1 MMKKIQVILVDDHQ
15 LIRDG
20 IKSLLQDAQQ
30 IEVINEASSAAELFQ
45 LLKCQ
50 KPDILI
56 LDVSLLGM
64 SGIEITKVIQK
75 EFPSIRVM
83 ILSMYIGE
91 DFIFNA
97 LKAGARGYL
106 HKNINSYELITAIE
120 EINKGN
126 EYFSTQ
132 VSDIILKSFVKKA
145 HTGVKQ
151 GEEKEEILTSRELEI
166 LKLVAEGFSNPEIA
180 EKLVISIRTVESHK
194 THIMQKLLLNTVA
207 DLVKFAIRNNIIEL

>member
-1 MMKKIQVILVDDHQ
+1 MKKIQVILVDDHQ

-56 LDVSLLGM
+56 LDVSLPGM

>member
-1 MMKKIQVILVDDHQ
+1 MKKIQVILVDDHQ

-20 IKSLLQDAQQ
+20 IKSLLHNAQQ

-45 LLKCQ
+45 LLKNQ
-50 KPDILI
+50 TPDILI
-56 LDVSLLGM
+56 MDVSLPGM

-75 EFPSIRVM
+75 EFPSIKVM

-97 LKAGARGYL
+97 LKAGAHGYL
-106 HKNINSYELITAIE
+106 HKNINSYELISAIE
-120 EINKGN
+120 EIYKGN

-151 GEEKEEILTSRELEI
+151 GEEKEDTLTSRELEI
-166 LKLVAEGFSNPEIA
+166 IKLVAEGYSNPEIA
-180 EKLVISIRTVESHK
+180 EKLIISVRTVESHK
-194 THIMQKLLLNTVA
+194 THIMQKLFLNTIA

>member
-56 LDVSLLGM
+56 LDVSLPGM

>member
-1 MMKKIQVILVDDHQ
+1 MKKIQVILVDDHQ

-45 LLKCQ
+45 LLKIHI
-50 KPDILI
+50 PDILI
-56 LDVSLLGM
+56 LDVSLPGM

-75 EFPSIRVM
+75 EYPSIRVM

-120 EINKGN
+120 ELNKGN

-145 HTGVKQ
+145 HSGVKQ
-151 GEEKEEILTSRELEI
+151 GEEKEETLTSRELEI

-194 THIMQKLLLNTVA
+194 THIMQKLLLNTIA

>member
-1 MMKKIQVILVDDHQ
+1 MKKIQVILVDDHQ

-20 IKSLLQDAQQ
+20 IKSLLHDAQQ
-30 IEVINEASSAAELFQ
+30 IEVISEASSAAELFQ
-45 LLKCQ
+45 LLKNQ

-56 LDVSLLGM
+56 LDVSLPGM

-75 EFPSIRVM
+75 EYSSIKII

-120 EINKGN
+120 EIYKGN

-151 GEEKEEILTSRELEI
+151 GDEKEEILTSRELEI
-166 LKLVAEGFSNPEIA
+166 LKFVAEGFSNPEIA
-180 EKLVISIRTVESHK
+180 EKLVISVRTVESHK
-194 THIMQKLLLNTVA
+194 THIMQKLLLNTTA
-207 DLVKFAIRNNIIEL
+207 DLVKFAIKNNIIEL

>member
-1 MMKKIQVILVDDHQ
+1 MKKIQVILVDDHQ

-30 IEVINEASSAAELFQ
+30 IEVINEASSASELFQ
-45 LLKCQ
+45 LLKNQ
-50 KPDILI
+50 IPDILI
-56 LDVSLLGM
+56 LDVSLPGM

-75 EFPSIRVM
+75 EYPTIRVM

-151 GEEKEEILTSRELEI
+151 GEEKEETLTSRELEI

-180 EKLVISIRTVESHK
+180 ERLVISVRTVESHK
-194 THIMQKLLLNTVA
+194 THIMQKLLLNTIA

>member
-1 MMKKIQVILVDDHQ
+1 MKKIQVILVDDHQ

-20 IKSLLQDAQQ
+20 IKSLLQDAQN

-45 LLKCQ
+45 LLKNQ

-56 LDVSLLGM
+56 LDVSLPGM

-75 EFPSIRVM
+75 EYPAIRVM

-91 DFIFNA
+91 DFVFNA

-151 GEEKEEILTSRELEI
+151 GEEKEETLTSRELEI

-180 EKLVISIRTVESHK
+180 EKLVISVRTVESHK
-194 THIMQKLLLNTVA
+194 THIMQKLLLNTIA

>member
-56 LDVSLLGM
+56 LDVSLPGM

-151 GEEKEEILTSRELEI
+151 GEEKEVILTSRELEI

>member
-1 MMKKIQVILVDDHQ
+1 MKKIQVILVDDHQ

-20 IKSLLQDAQQ
+20 IKSLLQDAQN
-30 IEVINEASSAAELFQ
+30 IEVLNEASSAAELFQ
-45 LLKCQ
+45 LLKTQ

-56 LDVSLLGM
+56 LDVSLPGM

-75 EFPSIRVM
+75 EYSSIRVM

-145 HTGVKQ
+145 HIGVKQ
-151 GEEKEEILTSRELEI
+151 GEEKEDTLTSRELEI
-166 LKLVAEGFSNPEIA
+166 IKLVAEGFSNPEIA
-180 EKLVISIRTVESHK
+180 EKLIISVRTVESHK
-194 THIMQKLLLNTVA
+194 THIMQKLLLNTIA

>member
-1 MMKKIQVILVDDHQ
+1 
-15 LIRDG
+15 
-20 IKSLLQDAQQ
+20 
-30 IEVINEASSAAELFQ
+30 
-45 LLKCQ
+45 
-50 KPDILI
+50 
-56 LDVSLLGM
+56 M

-75 EFPSIRVM
+75 EYPAIRVM

-151 GEEKEEILTSRELEI
+151 GEEKEETLTSRELEI

-180 EKLVISIRTVESHK
+180 EKLVISVRTVESHK
-194 THIMQKLLLNTVA
+194 THIMQKLLLNTIA
-207 DLVKFAIRNNIIEL
+207 DLVKFAIKNNIIEL

>member
-1 MMKKIQVILVDDHQ
+1 MKKIQVILVDDHQ

-45 LLKCQ
+45 LLKNQ

-56 LDVSLLGM
+56 LDVSLPGM

-75 EFPSIRVM
+75 EYPSIRVM

-91 DFIFNA
+91 DFVFNA

-120 EINKGN
+120 EIYKGN

-151 GEEKEEILTSRELEI
+151 GEEKEETLTSRELEI
-166 LKLVAEGFSNPEIA
+166 IKLVAEGFSNPEIA
-180 EKLVISIRTVESHK
+180 EKLAISIRTVESHK
-194 THIMQKLLLNTVA
+194 THIMQKLLLNTIA

>member
-1 MMKKIQVILVDDHQ
+1 MNKIRIILVDDHQ

-20 IKSLLQDAQQ
+20 IKSLLHEASH
-30 IEVINEASSAAELFQ
+30 IEVINEAASASELFQ
-45 LLKCQ
+45 LLKTN
-50 KPDILI
+50 KPDVLI
-56 LDVSLLGM
+56 IDVSLPGM

-75 EFPSIRVM
+75 EYLSVKVM

-106 HKNINSYELITAIE
+106 HKNISSIELITAIE
-120 EINKGN
+120 EIHKGN
-126 EYFSTQ
+126 EYFSTK
-132 VSDIILKSFVKKA
+132 VSDVILKSFVKKA

-151 GEEKEEILTSRELEI
+151 GEEKEETLTSRELEI
-166 LKLVAEGFSNPEIA
+166 LKLVAEGYSNPEIS
-180 EKLVISIRTVESHK
+180 EKLAISVRTVESHK